1 MNITHNKQEAS
12 EMRLVRFIKEWLRD
26 LWGAGTSLSTGLDS
40 HKWES
45 KIEILGHLSRQDY

>member
-45 KIEILGHLSRQDY
+45 KIEIMGHLSHR